1 MYNILINCF
10 YSGLTV
16 SQARDF
22 IMRCYGENPSEKQ
35 ITKAQ
40 KSIKESTGREWK

>member
-10 YSGLTV
+10 YSGLTIA
-16 SQARDF
+16 QARDF

-35 ITKAQ
+35 INKAQ
-40 KSIKESTGREWK
+40 KSIKASTGREWK

>member
-1 MYNILINCF
+1 MYSILINCF
-10 YSGLTV
+10 FSGLTMA
-16 SQARDF
+16 QARDF

-40 KSIKESTGREWK
+40 KSIKASTGKDWI